1 MSGRTGNNGDG
12 GNNTHKDKRR
22 FTRRLLLAMADVQ
35 SQYTTKYRPSQT
47 TSTKCQYQ
55 AAPSKPK

>member
-1 MSGRTGNNGDG
+1 MTFVNVDDRQQPRKTPHEAAFSRRISG
-12 GNNTHKDKRR
+12 
-22 FTRRLLLAMADVQ
+22 LY
-35 SQYTTKYRPSQT
+35 SQYTTMYRPSQT